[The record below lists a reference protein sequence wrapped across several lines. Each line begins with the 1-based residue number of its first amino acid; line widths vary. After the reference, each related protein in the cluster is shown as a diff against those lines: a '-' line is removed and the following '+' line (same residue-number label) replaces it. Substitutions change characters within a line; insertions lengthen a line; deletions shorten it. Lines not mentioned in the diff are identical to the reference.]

1 MGLALI
7 PGIGSLGGIELIIA
21 LVIILLLF
29 GAKRIPELARG
40 LGSGVREFRQGT
52 REGQLE
58 DKKKEEEKNEQD
70 KKDEEDEE
78 DLASTEVKSDDTVD
92 ASADASAQPDASVET
107 DSTEQKHR

>member
-7 PGIGSLGGIELIIA
+7 PGIGSFGGTELIIA

-40 LGSGVREFRQGT
+40 LGSGVKEFKAGT

-58 DKKKEEEKNEQD
+58 EKKNEEKADEEETASAED
-70 KKDEEDEE
+70 KAGTRVEDE
-78 DLASTEVKSDDTVD
+78 
-92 ASADASAQPDASVET
+92 PSVET
-107 DSTEQKHR
+107 ERAEQKRG

>member
-7 PGIGSLGGIELIIA
+7 PGIGSLGGTELIIA

-58 DKKKEEEKNEQD
+58 DKKEEDEKQ
-70 KKDEEDEE
+70 DEERKKDEE
-78 DLASTEVKSDDTVD
+78 DLASTEAKSDDAGEAQAQQD
-92 ASADASAQPDASVET
+92 AAAEADR
-107 DSTEQKHR
+107 TEQKSR